1 MQNYKKIVDF
11 GDLIDNIGGIIV
23 ALATV
28 WGLVV
33 TPTINYIRE
42 QRKKKALARQGRGA
56 AHTGGARPSRA
67 ASAPRRQ
74 APAPRAVA
82 ADHAAEEASF
92 KPWPVSPAPAPAPLA
107 VEPSVSPFISG
118 EEGLRVTAD
127 LDTAA
132 LPAIDTPP
140 SAASEILG
148 SRPDD
153 TRKGVI
159 WAEILRPKFMD

>member
-56 AHTGGARPSRA
+56 AHTGAARPSRA

-74 APAPRAVA
+74 APAPR
-82 ADHAAEEASF
+82 
-92 KPWPVSPAPAPAPLA
+92 A

-153 TRKGVI
+153 IRKGVI

>member
-74 APAPRAVA
+74 APAP
-82 ADHAAEEASF
+82 
-92 KPWPVSPAPAPAPLA
+92 LA

-153 TRKGVI
+153 IRKGVI